1 MPTAVFELS
10 FNLFMLQI
18 NENGLVSFMTEVPS
32 FYNVE
37 FPMDYPIIAPFYADV
52 DIRKSG
58 QVSILI
64 ISISMDYLIMWT
76 FGDQDRWA
84 IIPIF
89 LIRWRIPNGLSHYF
103 RVLRGCGHWVIRA
116 AETIDSILSKMLN
129 FL

>member
-64 ISISMDYLIMWT
+64 ISISMDYLIM
-76 FGDQDRWA
+76 
-84 IIPIF
+84 
-89 LIRWRIPNGLSHYF
+89 
-103 RVLRGCGHWVIRA
+103 
-116 AETIDSILSKMLN
+116 
-129 FL
+129 